1 MTPEHL
7 RALQTERLRASVAH
21 ARTLP
26 WYDERCRDAGA
37 PMAETLDL
45 EDLPRLPFTLK
56 TDFRDH
62 HPFGMFAVPRDQI
75 ARLHASSGTT
85 GKPTI
90 VAYTRGDLDVWA
102 ELVARCLSAAGA
114 RAGDILHNAYG
125 YGLFTGGLGLH
136 AGAERLGLA
145 VLPVSGGQTE
155 RQIQLI
161 LDLKPRI
168 IACTP
173 SYMLALAEAM
183 ERAGVDPRDSS
194 LEIGLHGAE
203 PWSEAMRGEIERR
216 WGLVAL
222 DLYGLSE
229 VMGPGVA
236 QERADARG
244 PLTIWED
251 HFLPEVVDPETG
263 EPLADGEL
271 GELVL
276 TSLTREATPVLRY
289 RTGDVTRLCP
299 PAAPHPFRRM
309 ERVLGRCDDML
320 IVRGVNLFP
329 RQIEEL
335 VLETAALAAHYR
347 IDVRRDGA
355 LDRLCVTVE
364 PAAGVAAEVCEEA
377 GRTLGRRIKDRLGI
391 NAEVMLVDPG
401 ALARSEGKAR
411 RVFDHRG

>member
-1 MTPEHL
+1 MTPQNLHT
-7 RALQTERLRASVAH
+7 LQTERLRTSL
-21 ARTLP
+21 ARMCALP
-26 WYDERCRDAGA
+26 WYAARCEAAGA
-37 PMAETLDL
+37 PSAETLQL
-45 EDLPRLPFTLK
+45 ADLPRLPFTLK

-62 HPFGMFAVPRDQI
+62 YPFEMFAVPRAEI

-90 VAYTRGDLDVWA
+90 VAYTRADLEIWS
-102 ELVARCLSAAGA
+102 ELVARSLAAAGA
-114 RAGDILHNAYG
+114 RPGDVLHNAYG

-136 AGAERLGLA
+136 AGAERLGLT

-183 ERAGVDPRDSS
+183 ERAGVDPGATS
-194 LEIGLHGAE
+194 LKIGVHGAE

-216 WGLVAL
+216 WDIAAL

-236 QERADARG
+236 QERTDARG
-244 PLTIWED
+244 SLTLWED
-251 HFLPEVVDPETG
+251 HFLPEVVDPATG
-263 EPLADGEL
+263 EPLADGNL

-276 TSLTREATPVLRY
+276 TSLTKQATPVIRY
-289 RTGDVTRLCP
+289 RTGDLTRLHP

-335 VLETAALAAHYR
+335 VLETAALAPHYR
-347 IDVRRDGA
+347 IDVRRDHA
-355 LDRLCVTVE
+355 
-364 PAAGVAAEVCEEA
+364 
-377 GRTLGRRIKDRLGI
+377 
-391 NAEVMLVDPG
+391 
-401 ALARSEGKAR
+401 
-411 RVFDHRG
+411 

>member
-1 MTPEHL
+1 MTCENL
-7 RALQTERLRASVAH
+7 RALQTRRFRASVAR
-21 ARTLP
+21 ARILP
-26 WYDERCRDAGA
+26 WYDARCRQAIA
-37 PMAETLDL
+37 PDCGSL
-45 EDLPRLPFTLK
+45 ELADLPRLPFTLK

-62 HPFGMFAVPRDQI
+62 YPFGTVAVPRERI
-75 ARLHASSGTT
+75 ARLHGSSGTT

-90 VAYTRGDLDVWA
+90 VAYTKGDLEVWA
-102 ELVARCLSAAGA
+102 ELVARSLAAAGA
-114 RAGDILHNAYG
+114 RAGGILHNAFG

-145 VLPVSGGQTE
+145 VLPVSGGGTE
-155 RQIQLI
+155 RQVQLI
-161 LDLKPRI
+161 VDLKPRI

-183 ERAGVDPRDSS
+183 EAAGVDPRATS
-194 LEIGLHGAE
+194 LEIGVHGAE

-216 WGLVAL
+216 WGVTAL

-244 PLTIWED
+244 PLTLWED
-251 HFLPEVVDPETG
+251 HFLPEVIDPETG
-263 EPLADGEL
+263 APLPAGEL

-276 TSLTREATPVLRY
+276 TSLTREATPVIRY
-289 RTGDVTRLCP
+289 RTGDLTRLHP

-309 ERVLGRCDDML
+309 ERVLGRTDDML
-320 IVRGVNLFP
+320 IVRGVNLSP

-335 VLETAALAAHYR
+335 VLEASALAPHYR
-347 IDVRRDGA
+347 IDVRRDYA

-364 PAAGVAAEVCEEA
+364 PRPGAAAEVCAKA
-377 GRTLGRRIKDRLGI
+377 GRSLGRRIKERLGI
-391 NAEVMLVDPG
+391 NAEVAVVETG

>member
-1 MTPEHL
+1 VTSEEL
-7 RALQTERLRASVAH
+7 RALQTERLRVSVAR
-21 ARTLP
+21 ARTLS
-26 WYDERCRDAGA
+26 WYDERCRQAGA
-37 PMAETLDL
+37 PASGALRR
-45 EDLPRLPFTLK
+45 EDVARLPFTLK

-62 HPFGMFAVPRDQI
+62 YPFGTVAVPREEI
-75 ARLHASSGTT
+75 VRLHASSGTT

-90 VAYTRGDLDVWA
+90 VAYTRGDLQVWA
-102 ELVARCLSAAGA
+102 ELVARSLAAAGA
-114 RAGDILHNAYG
+114 RRGDILHNAFG

-155 RQIQLI
+155 RQVQLI

-173 SYMLALAEAM
+173 SYMLALAETM
-183 ERAGVDPRDSS
+183 EAAGADPRTTS
-194 LEIGLHGAE
+194 LEIGVHGAE

-216 WGLVAL
+216 WGIAAL

-244 PLTIWED
+244 PLTLWED
-251 HFLPEVVDPETG
+251 HFLPEVVDPATG
-263 EPLADGEL
+263 APLPDGDL

-276 TSLTREATPVLRY
+276 TSLTRQATPVIRY
-289 RTGDVTRLCP
+289 RTGDLTRLAP

-329 RQIEEL
+329 GQIEEL
-335 VLETAALAAHYR
+335 VLETAALAPHYR
-347 IDVRRDGA
+347 IDVSREVA
-355 LDRLCVTVE
+355 LDSLRVTVE
-364 PAAGVAAEVCEEA
+364 PAAGAAAEACADA
-377 GRTLGRRIKDRLGI
+377 GRVLARRIKDRLGI
-391 NAEVMLVDPG
+391 NAEILLADPG
-401 ALARSEGKAR
+401 ALPRSEGKAR